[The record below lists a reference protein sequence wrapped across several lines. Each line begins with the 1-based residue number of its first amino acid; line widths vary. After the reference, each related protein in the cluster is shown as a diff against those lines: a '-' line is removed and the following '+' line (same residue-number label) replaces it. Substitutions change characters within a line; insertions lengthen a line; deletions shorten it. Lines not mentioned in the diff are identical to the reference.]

1 VQALNW
7 LIGRGDA
14 MGLYR
19 WYEEEARKLKQGI
32 AG

>member
-1 VQALNW
+1 MTQTLNW

-19 WYEEEARKLKQGI
+19 YYEEEAARLK
-32 AG
+32 A